1 MGVGYTYLC
10 GQSLRWTISL
20 LFAISNPLK
29 PQRVLQGRSS
39 KEIPIGQ
46 GVALLSRKYAI
57 HAAMLVAILVLASS
71 PANARKVTLSTSD
84 LKCIVNNID
93 VYLAAPNDPLLIIPG
108 ECPNPNIDAHNGPV
122 PSKQAT
128 VAVLKKSELRC
139 LADGFRRLSSDRL
152 QRKKITWDLSRCR
165 K

>member
-1 MGVGYTYLC
+1 MT
-10 GQSLRWTISL
+10 L
-20 LFAISNPLK
+20 LFAILNPVE

-46 GVALLSRKYAI
+46 GVALLSRKHAIYAG
-57 HAAMLVAILVLASS
+57 MLVSTLALICA
-71 PANARKVTLSTSD
+71 PAHARKVTLSTSD

-139 LADGFRRLSSDRL
+139 IADGFRRLSSDRL